1 MIPFIVLCRNQ
12 YFIWLSVKRVEVVVD
27 LFALLTSFINQL
39 I

>member
-12 YFIWLSVKRVEVVVD
+12 YFIWLSVNRVEAVGD